1 MDRVIYCPT
10 EDQLTEAEALA
21 KEWLLPIQIGDSPR
35 TEKID
40 FNRKEVIVVTVP
52 VDVGFVPAYFSVE
65 MSVPFTIVYLND
77 FIDCSSLSFQ
87 VFSKDNSTVVKSVR
101 HDKHRI
107 GIPLSIEVSGDF
119 VLKCFDGDNVLDEM
133 TISVKQ

>member
-65 MSVPFTIVYLND
+65 MFVPFTIMYLND
-77 FIDCSSLSFQ
+77 FMDCSSLSFQ
-87 VFSKDNSTVVKSVR
+87 VFSKDNSSL
-101 HDKHRI
+101 
-107 GIPLSIEVSGDF
+107 LSQSATTSTELVF
-119 VLKCFDGDNVLDEM
+119 R
-133 TISVKQ
+133 